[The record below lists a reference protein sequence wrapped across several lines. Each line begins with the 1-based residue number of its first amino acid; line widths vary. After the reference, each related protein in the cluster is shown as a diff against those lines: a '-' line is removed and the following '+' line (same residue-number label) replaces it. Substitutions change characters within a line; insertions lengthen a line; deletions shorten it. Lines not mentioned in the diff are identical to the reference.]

1 MNKLFLILF
10 LCFASHV
17 AVAQE
22 VYDTVLFDNITF
34 NDSKLFTN
42 HSHIEK
48 YFDIMQSRARVH
60 TYSTF
65 PAPFKHLFPH
75 DSITIDTILFYEIWS
90 HDLYFFYA
98 ERYPDIVLVS
108 GMLAHDKIIKII
120 QNDTII
126 VLTEQSSLSD
136 ISKFFSN
143 SFSNIKKS
151 LEIYGE
157 NEFYGKEVRLVVK
170 KDEDYVYCYLVFD
183 DKDKFYAM
191 HLYAPNLITY

>member
-10 LCFASHV
+10 LCIASHV

-98 ERYPDIVLVS
+98 ERYPDSILVS
-108 GMLAHDKIIKII
+108 GMLSKDKVIKITK
-120 QNDTII
+120 NDSTIN
-126 VLTEQSSLSD
+126 LTERTNLSEV
-136 ISKFFSN
+136 SKFFRLS
-143 SFSNIKKS
+143 SMFLHDEWIAD
-151 LEIYGE
+151 
-157 NEFYGKEVRLVVK
+157 FRYGKEMCLIVK

-191 HLYAPNLITY
+191 HLYAPNLLTY